1 MLPFQAPE
9 PEIFRSPADHY
20 RMRAEF
26 RVWHDEDDLYHI
38 MFDQQ
43 TKQRIRVEQFP
54 VASRLI
60 NRLMDALMTAIR
72 AEPLLRRKLFQI
84 DYLST
89 LSGKLIASLLY
100 HRQLDEEWQQKRWN
114 CEISYVHK
122 VLTYN
127 SLVEQLKLKSCW
139 ITIISMRSCQSPDAR

>member
-1 MLPFQAPE
+1 MTPNILPIESYDHQLAEKSARLKAMMLPFQAPE

-60 NRLMDALMTAIR
+60 
-72 AEPLLRRKLFQI
+72 
-84 DYLST
+84 
-89 LSGKLIASLLY
+89 IA
-100 HRQLDEEWQQKRWN
+100 
-114 CEISYVHK
+114 
-122 VLTYN
+122 
-127 SLVEQLKLKSCW
+127 
-139 ITIISMRSCQSPDAR
+139 